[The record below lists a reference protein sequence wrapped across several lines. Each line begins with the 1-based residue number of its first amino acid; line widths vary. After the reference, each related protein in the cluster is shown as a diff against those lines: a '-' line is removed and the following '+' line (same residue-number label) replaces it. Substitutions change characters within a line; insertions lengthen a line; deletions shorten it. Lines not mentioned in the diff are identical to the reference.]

1 MLCRLRRAEVGQ
13 GLLGSLVLLETG
25 VSKGRA
31 ESRVS
36 TAHLVHGNWKEAET
50 SGVPLVPSSLA
61 GAEER

>member
-1 MLCRLRRAEVGQ
+1 MLYLLHRAEVVL

-31 ESRVS
+31 ESGVS

-50 SGVPLVPSSLA
+50 SGMPLVPSSVA

>member
-1 MLCRLRRAEVGQ
+1 M
-13 GLLGSLVLLETG
+13 LLETG

-31 ESRVS
+31 ESGVS

-50 SGVPLVPSSLA
+50 SGMPLVPSSVA